1 MQIDLKGWGVGY
13 LSSFQQHCLLQMLN
27 SVADEVAVSF
37 QNDDNVVIAKL
48 DATAND
54 IPSETF
60 DVQGYPTL
68 YFRSSNGQISQY
80 DGNRTKEDIIDF
92 IEKNRISNFLFD

>member
-1 MQIDLKGWGVGY
+1 MSPQ
-13 LSSFQQHCLLQMLN
+13 
-27 SVADEVAVSF
+27 
-37 QNDDNVVIAKL
+37 

-68 YFRSSNGQISQY
+68 YFSSASGKISQY

-92 IEKNRISNFLFD
+92 IEKNRDKSEKPAPQEPQEGQTKDEQAKDEL